1 VQIGRIQRKVDAIR
15 NLLAYLAETEM
26 DRRYDLQAQEIFDW
40 TPLYLFVDEVPW
52 LVEVYPEITDYLRAI
67 LQRGRAIDVRLT
79 TNAQSFLVGNT
90 GLGSGA
96 RDNFGTAHFLGGNA
110 KSAAAMLG
118 MGERELKQLVA
129 EVQAETNQELGKGLE
144 LVRNLERVP
153 KAEPAR
159 VPYGTNDFQYYL
171 LGRHDDWQ
179 LPEFRGQRRT
189 QQEVEG
195 TVVLDEMEAL
205 APNPLRVHRASGA
218 SHGKSE
224 ETTITDVRGAHFYEK
239 NTEVAEESYAPS
251 NVRPFTIVSAQQPVE
266 PSGVA
271 PDERPKEYR
280 FSEAEI
286 GQFLAA
292 YRASGNVDKALAAMG
307 KGKRYRDHAREILAA
322 HNERQA

>member
-1 VQIGRIQRKVDAIR
+1 
-15 NLLAYLAETEM
+15 
-26 DRRYDLQAQEIFDW
+26 
-40 TPLYLFVDEVPW
+40 
-52 LVEVYPEITDYLRAI
+52 
-67 LQRGRAIDVRLT
+67 
-79 TNAQSFLVGNT
+79 
-90 GLGSGA
+90 
-96 RDNFGTAHFLGGNA
+96 
-110 KSAAAMLG
+110 
-118 MGERELKQLVA
+118 
-129 EVQAETNQELGKGLE
+129 
-144 LVRNLERVP
+144 
-153 KAEPAR
+153 
-159 VPYGTNDFQYYL
+159 
-171 LGRHDDWQ
+171 
-179 LPEFRGQRRT
+179 
-189 QQEVEG
+189 
-195 TVVLDEMEAL
+195 MEAL